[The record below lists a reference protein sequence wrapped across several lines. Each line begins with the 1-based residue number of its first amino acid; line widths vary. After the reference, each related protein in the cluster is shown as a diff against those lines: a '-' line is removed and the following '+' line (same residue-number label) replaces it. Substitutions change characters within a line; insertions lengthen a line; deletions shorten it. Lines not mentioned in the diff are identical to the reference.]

1 MNAEQTPLE
10 DLQRNSAEERLT
22 VAEDVGTEGALGPL
36 ISDVNENKVD
46 GEENETLARSEED
59 TMIESRDVQD
69 SLNNNE
75 NCNLMCGQLSCK
87 KGCEDSERTVVESF
101 ATATQASREL
111 ATAKAKRITGRRSNR
126 TKKNCNGKPTG
137 YSSAGG
143 IDSNFTESAHELS
156 TPESNASLEQRNQK
170 HLRQSLFSI
179 IREEFEQ
186 TEDVRMLPTCLHQI
200 AETYFQEEDY
210 EKAMQF
216 IQLERIYHEQLL
228 ANLSAIQEQWE
239 TKRKTSGSTPLSS
252 TKNSEKGLSSNELEI
267 LSNLCGSHQDPKICK
282 QKLSA
287 SETSL
292 RISRL
297 SQLMGSNEI
306 HDVGDPADNPDR
318 ESGSGS
324 KPRKAG
330 KPGEAAMTENS
341 PPDVRAAHD
350 LDKVTCRPAVLV
362 RDHMEQQQQLC
373 SFGLTPEAHT
383 QSTGTVGRANPG
395 SFSSGDAGKNNN
407 LLQPEATLHC
417 KDVSGIDAASKD
429 LGEEESGKPMVDKL
443 ISEATDRADSGS
455 GAQDNVSE
463 AKSSLDRSSPIQ
475 AALEENNAAEHC
487 EDVGEG
493 DAKESPPRKADSFH
507 AKAAQ
512 EEACKSPQS
521 SPQQKC
527 PQETDREVQR
537 QAAIDFIAS
546 LLNGGVKDTEDFL
559 THLDFQEE
567 TLSEEEM
574 SPSPGDTVLGDNL
587 LSLDELA
594 KRIEVEEVNPAAGL
608 VSILKRRNGGEGE
621 KFAQPPQKQAKRKVR
636 FQEMEDVLDQEE
648 IGGGSCILLIVLC
661 ILTVFL
667 SVGGTALYCAFA
679 DVESSVCKDFA
690 SNVDFYYTQLLQ
702 GIEELKHWLFVT

>member
-1 MNAEQTPLE
+1 
-10 DLQRNSAEERLT
+10 
-22 VAEDVGTEGALGPL
+22 
-36 ISDVNENKVD
+36 
-46 GEENETLARSEED
+46 
-59 TMIESRDVQD
+59 
-69 SLNNNE
+69 
-75 NCNLMCGQLSCK
+75 
-87 KGCEDSERTVVESF
+87 
-101 ATATQASREL
+101 
-111 ATAKAKRITGRRSNR
+111 
-126 TKKNCNGKPTG
+126 
-137 YSSAGG
+137 
-143 IDSNFTESAHELS
+143 
-156 TPESNASLEQRNQK
+156 
-170 HLRQSLFSI
+170 
-179 IREEFEQ
+179 
-186 TEDVRMLPTCLHQI
+186 
-200 AETYFQEEDY
+200 
-210 EKAMQF
+210 MQF